1 MNEDLYLYLAMLA
14 LLVTQAGCL
23 FAKKAW
29 IRLIPTL
36 INVALM
42 VFCVVMYALSGWT
55 NWGYLILLFLLFLL
69 LVAMGILWLI
79 YGIVRKVRKQGR

>member
-1 MNEDLYLYLAMLA
+1 MEDLYLYLAMGA
-14 LLVTQAGCL
+14 LLVVQVGCFFAGRP
-23 FAKKAW
+23 W
-29 IRLIPTL
+29 IRRIPTL

-42 VFCVVMYALSGWT
+42 AFCVVMYALSGCT

-79 YGIVRKVRKQGR
+79 YGIVRKMRKQGR